1 MTRTLG
7 IDLAAQDADS
17 AYCVIEWDAGRATPD
32 VPVMPASD
40 GQLLREMHAADWI
53 GVDAPFGWPDDF
65 VAAVSGYHDRGSWPD
80 AVPSALLRHRETDR
94 LVHAVVA
101 ERTGKSLWPLSVSS
115 DRIAVC
121 AWRCARLLSRYAH
134 ETGTSLDRLG
144 VPDAQDGARPAGAD
158 RLVAPSGLVEVY
170 PAAALAL
177 WGLTYKGY
185 KTGSDNNAA
194 MSRRTA
200 IIDGLAQIGD
210 GGCPSPTASAW
221 RASPRTIDSMLS
233 WPAS

>member
-1 MTRTLG
+1 VTRTLG

-17 AYCVIEWDAGRATPD
+17 AYCVIEWDGGHATPD

-40 GQLLREMHAADWI
+40 GQPLREMHAADWI

-65 VAAVSGYHDRGSWPD
+65 VAAVSGYHHDGSWPD
-80 AVPSALLRHRETDR
+80 AASSARLRHRETDR

-121 AWRCARLLSRYAH
+121 AWRCARLLARYAR
-134 ETGTSLDRLG
+134 ETGAPLDRIG
-144 VPDAQDGARPAGAD
+144 DPDAQGAARPARAG
-158 RLVAPSGLVEVY
+158 RLLAPSGLVEVY

-177 WGLTYKGY
+177 WGLPYKGY
-185 KTGSDNNAA
+185 KTGS
-194 MSRRTA
+194 T
-200 IIDGLAQIGD
+200 
-210 GGCPSPTASAW
+210 T
-221 RASPRTIDSMLS
+221 PR
-233 WPAS
+233 